1 MKALGSGSAPVLLS
15 GSGLRLW
22 HAKRKRLQGNRVKFT
37 QKVNLTLRFPHI
49 SSCEIKRLVGQAVE
63 EGARMGH
70 ASR

>member
-1 MKALGSGSAPVLLS
+1 
-15 GSGLRLW
+15 
-22 HAKRKRLQGNRVKFT
+22 
-37 QKVNLTLRFPHI
+37 LRFPHI